1 MEHGK
6 YSHKI
11 LTKMKVLT
19 YTGTSTKKNMKGAY
33 YVHPTLKFMP
43 YKKGFEFVL
52 WFIKYFVAIRIYW
65 Y

>member
-1 MEHGK
+1 
-6 YSHKI
+6 
-11 LTKMKVLT
+11 MKVLT